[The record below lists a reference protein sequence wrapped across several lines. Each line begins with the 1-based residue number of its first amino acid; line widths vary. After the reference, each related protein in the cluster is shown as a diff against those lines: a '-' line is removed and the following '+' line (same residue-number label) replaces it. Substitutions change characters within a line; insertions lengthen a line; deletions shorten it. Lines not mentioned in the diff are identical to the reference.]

1 MSSVWVCV
9 FICQLWEVFLLG
21 HSIPFFGQQFLIS
34 LATSPLAPVLLLGE
48 KSRKFL
54 DFLPALLVRCVF
66 STFFSSSLV
75 SRHLLFGRMGNPLL
89 PSPSLLGCLVK
100 FDISEIDFDLKPI
113 RCCCSVQFNCLFMA
127 GGRWWECLST
137 TRLVTEIKFI
147 FCLGCVCRLQLVGG
161 LLAWS

>member
-1 MSSVWVCV
+1 MDHHNCRAAAAAHDITTKCQVCECVCV
-9 FICQLWEVFLLG
+9 YLPTLRSFFTRALDAI
-21 HSIPFFGQQFLIS
+21 FGQQFLIS
-34 LATSPLAPVLLLGE
+34 LATSLLAPVLLLGE

-113 RCCCSVQFNCLFMA
+113 RCCCSVQFNCLSMA
-127 GGRWWECLST
+127 GGR
-137 TRLVTEIKFI
+137 R
-147 FCLGCVCRLQLVGG
+147 
-161 LLAWS
+161 